1 MNKTL
6 QKCRVMVMFANNEM
20 ANLIG
25 ETRKLIDEFGVDGAE
40 TYLNAQLAI
49 LSEMRERGV
58 GDDDDD

>member
-1 MNKTL
+1 MNETL
-6 QKCRVMVMFANNEM
+6 QKCRVMFANNEM

>member
-1 MNKTL
+1 MNETL
-6 QKCRVMVMFANNEM
+6 KKCRAMFANNEM

-40 TYLNAQLAI
+40 IYLNAQLAI